1 MEPAIFVSAHG
12 AKRIMGCIPWF
23 RGRSVKTVPYYRR
36 GMLEGYKV
44 LLNGKPLTERA
55 VEVLQAKGV

>member
-1 MEPAIFVSAHG
+1 MEPAVFISNHSAR
-12 AKRIMGCIPWF
+12 RIMGRIPWF
-23 RGRSVKTVPYYRR
+23 KGRNIKAVPVFKR

-55 VEVLQAKGV
+55 VEVLTQERA